1 MESHRCNNGVTW
13 AKSPCQWYG
22 DDTVCVPCSNC
33 KSNEFVKQGC
43 TVNSNTVCQQHAA
56 SCEVG
61 DYEETTPTA
70 FRDRECAPIS
80 ICKQG
85 EFEKSPP
92 TATSDR
98 ICQSISTCNSMCTS
112 GISFQ
117 GICMCQAHCH
127 SCIQTDTT
135 SFCTVCKDGFLL
147 EGGACVSACQKG
159 SAEIQ
164 TGTSFVGFG
173 RICVAGSS
181 APLLETPSLQFEM
194 AAPTSFTDRMCVDVT
209 MCSVDEYQTVP
220 ASYKSDRECTLLQV
234 CGLDQYI
241 DSAAG
246 LDIGYYYGK
255 LADGRTGRQTLYD
268 TDRSCAQLTV
278 CSSLEYESRTPSATS
293 DRLCTTLA
301 ECMVGLQF
309 EEQAPSKTSDRIC
322 QLITSCPPGEQQSL
336 AATPFRNTVCRAC
349 AEGKFKSE
357 PGQATCSDSTVCS
370 ASQYESDSLTPV
382 ADRQCTSLAGN

>member
-1 MESHRCNNGVTW
+1 MAMTQYACHAATANRTNLSNKGAPLIATLCASSTLLRV
-13 AKSPCQWYG
+13 KSA
-22 DDTVCVPCSNC
+22 TT
-33 KSNEFVKQGC
+33 KKQHQQPFETGNVLQFQSASR
-43 TVNSNTVCQQHAA
+43 VNSRNLRRQPHQI
-56 SCEVG
+56 G
-61 DYEETTPTA
+61 
-70 FRDRECAPIS
+70 
-80 ICKQG
+80 
-85 EFEKSPP
+85 
-92 TATSDR
+92 